1 MRTASSPTTSLLTV
15 SDLRVNLGGAPV
27 LRGVGLT
34 VAAGEVAGL
43 LGPNGVGKTTLLRA
57 ISGVAPSAAGH
68 VQVHG
73 ATLAALGRR
82 RLAQMVAVV
91 QQLPEAPPELRVEEL
106 VLLGRTPHLGL
117 LARESTRDYA
127 IARQAMRR
135 AGCAMLAERAL
146 GTLSGGQRR
155 RAFIARALAQ
165 EPALLLLD
173 EPTANLDVQAQGET
187 FELLRQLAAEGVGVL
202 VAVHDLTLAAAYC
215 DRVVLL
221 HEGRIVAVGTPAEVI
236 TADIVHRVYGAHVDV
251 IHHPVH
257 GAPIVVPA
265 RLEATRDH

>member
-1 MRTASSPTTSLLTV
+1 
-15 SDLRVNLGGAPV
+15 
-27 LRGVGLT
+27 
-34 VAAGEVAGL
+34 
-43 LGPNGVGKTTLLRA
+43 
-57 ISGVAPSAAGH
+57 
-68 VQVHG
+68 
-73 ATLAALGRR
+73 
-82 RLAQMVAVV
+82 
-91 QQLPEAPPELRVEEL
+91 
-106 VLLGRTPHLGL
+106 
-117 LARESTRDYA
+117 
-127 IARQAMRR
+127 
-135 AGCAMLAERAL
+135 MLAERAL